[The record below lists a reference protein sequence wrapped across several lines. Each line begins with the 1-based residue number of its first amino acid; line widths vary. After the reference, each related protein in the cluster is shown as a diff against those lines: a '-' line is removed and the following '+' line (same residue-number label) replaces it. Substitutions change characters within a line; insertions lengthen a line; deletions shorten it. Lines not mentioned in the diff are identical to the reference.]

1 LKQDTTTIDLVFN
14 RNQFSAKE
22 AYMTADAD
30 PATQRFLSQP
40 SALPPAGIEKS
51 TRAHQA
57 PGLSASL
64 TLLFSVTC
72 ALAVANV
79 YFAQPL
85 LDSMAQSL
93 GVASS
98 MIGVVV
104 TATQVG
110 YALGLLFI
118 VPLGDL
124 VNRKRLILTQVLLSA
139 VALAAVGAA
148 QQWLALLGAMIVMGL
163 LAVVVQILVAYAA
176 MLATPSQRGHAVG
189 TVTSG
194 IVLGILLARFTSGL
208 IADIAGWRAVYF
220 VSSGLM
226 LTIAAV
232 LWKVVPVT
240 APPRHQDSYLAL
252 ISSVFKLFVTE
263 RILRARGLLALL
275 IFAAFSVLWT
285 SMVLPLSA
293 PPLSL
298 SHTAIGMFGLAGVAG
313 ALAARRAGRWADQ
326 GLGQRVTGI
335 SLGLL
340 TLSWLPITFAE
351 TSLIALICGVVL
363 LDFAVQA
370 VHVTNQSLIF
380 AARPDAQSRMVGAY
394 MCFYSVGS
402 ALGAAA
408 ATQVY
413 ALWGWIAVSLLG
425 ASISATALVLWFL
438 TFHFSTNDQGR
449 SA

>member
-1 LKQDTTTIDLVFN
+1 M
-14 RNQFSAKE
+14 E
-22 AYMTADAD
+22 ACMTADAD
-30 PATQRFLSQP
+30 STTERFSRRP
-40 SALPPAGIEKS
+40 SGLPHTDIGES
-51 TRAHQA
+51 SRTDRS
-57 PGLSASL
+57 PGLSPSL

-85 LDSMAQSL
+85 LASMAESL
-93 GVASS
+93 GVASGL
-98 MIGVVV
+98 IGVVV
-104 TATQVG
+104 TTTQVG

-118 VPLGDL
+118 VPLGDM
-124 VNRKRLILTQVLLSA
+124 VNRKRLILTQVTLSA
-139 VALAAVGAA
+139 IALAAVGAS
-148 QQWLALLGAMIVMGL
+148 QQWLALLGAMSMMGL
-163 LAVVVQILVAYAA
+163 LAVVVQVLVAYAA
-176 MLATPSQRGHAVG
+176 VLATPSQRGQAVG

-194 IVLGILLARFTSGL
+194 VVLGILLARFTSGL
-208 IADIAGWRAVYF
+208 IADLAGWRAVYF

-232 LWKVVPVT
+232 LWKVLPAAVS
-240 APPRHQDSYLAL
+240 PRNQHSYQAL
-252 ISSVFKLFVTE
+252 IRSFFKLFMTE
-263 RILRARGLLALL
+263 PVLRIRGLLALL

-351 TSLIALICGVVL
+351 TSLIALLCGVVL

-413 ALWGWIAVSLLG
+413 ALWGWMAVSLLG
-425 ASISATALVLWFL
+425 ALISATALALWVLAR
-438 TFHFSTNDQGR
+438 HFSTTIQGR
-449 SA
+449 SV

>member
-1 LKQDTTTIDLVFN
+1 M
-14 RNQFSAKE
+14 E
-22 AYMTADAD
+22 AHMTADVDSASQCLVREPSPIS
-30 PATQRFLSQP
+30 PAVTDRFQ
-40 SALPPAGIEKS
+40 
-51 TRAHQA
+51 
-57 PGLSASL
+57 GLSPSL
-64 TLLFSVTC
+64 TLLFSITC

-98 MIGVVV
+98 MIGIVV

-124 VNRKRLILTQVLLSA
+124 VNRKRLMLTQVLLSA

-163 LAVVVQILVAYAA
+163 LAVVVQVLVAYTAV
-176 MLATPSQRGHAVG
+176 LATPSQRGQAVG

-226 LTIAAV
+226 LTLAAV

-240 APPRHQDSYLAL
+240 PSPRQKDTYLAL
-252 ISSVFKLFVTE
+252 IGSLFKLFISEPT
-263 RILRARGLLALL
+263 LRARGLLALL

-285 SMVLPLSA
+285 AMVLPLSA

-298 SHTAIGMFGLAGVAG
+298 SHTAIGLFGLAGVAG

-335 SLGLL
+335 ALGLL
-340 TLSWLPITFAE
+340 TLSWLPISVAE
-351 TSLIALICGVVL
+351 TSLVALVCGVVL

-370 VHVTNQSLIF
+370 VHVTNQSIIF

-413 ALWGWIAVSLLG
+413 ALWGWEAVSLLG
-425 ASISATALVLWFL
+425 ALISVSAWILWFL
-438 TFHFSTNDQGR
+438 TSQSDG
-449 SA
+449 S

>member
-1 LKQDTTTIDLVFN
+1 MTVDAERFTRQTPGAPHTDTGQ
-14 RNQFSAKE
+14 RCG
-22 AYMTADAD
+22 ADA
-30 PATQRFLSQP
+30 
-40 SALPPAGIEKS
+40 SA
-51 TRAHQA
+51 
-57 PGLSASL
+57 GLCASL

-85 LDSMAQSL
+85 LASMAQSL
-93 GVASS
+93 GVTAGL
-98 MIGVVV
+98 IGGVV

-110 YALGLLFI
+110 YALGLLLI
-118 VPLGDL
+118 VPLGDK
-124 VNRKRLILTQVLLSA
+124 VNRKRLILTQVILLA
-139 VALAAVGAA
+139 IALAAVGAS
-148 QQWLALLGAMIVMGL
+148 QQWLALLGAMVVMGL
-163 LAVVVQILVAYAA
+163 MSVVVQVLVAYAA
-176 MLATPSQRGHAVG
+176 VLATPSQRGQAVG

-208 IADIAGWRAVYF
+208 IADLAGWRAVYF

-226 LTIAAV
+226 LSIAV
-232 LWKVVPVT
+232 VFWKVVPATVS
-240 APPRHQDSYLAL
+240 PPSQQSYPAL
-252 ISSVFKLFVTE
+252 IRSLFMLFLTE
-263 RILRARGLLALL
+263 PVLRVRGLLALL

-285 SMVLPLSA
+285 SVVLPLSA
-293 PPLSL
+293 APLAL
-298 SHTAIGMFGLAGVAG
+298 SHTAIGMFGLAGVVA

-340 TLSWLPITFAE
+340 TLSWLPISFTE
-351 TSLIALICGVVL
+351 SSLIALVCGVVL

-394 MCFYSVGS
+394 MGFYSVGS
-402 ALGAAA
+402 ALGAVA

-413 ALWGWIAVSLLG
+413 ALWGWVAVSLLG
-425 ASISATALVLWFL
+425 ALISAAAWVVWAFTGPTKVQEGAI
-438 TFHFSTNDQGR
+438 
-449 SA
+449 

>member
-1 LKQDTTTIDLVFN
+1 
-14 RNQFSAKE
+14 
-22 AYMTADAD
+22 MTADAD
-30 PATQRFLSQP
+30 PTTQRFLSQP
-40 SALPPAGIEKS
+40 SALPPADGEES
-51 TRAHQA
+51 TRTHRA

-104 TATQVG
+104 TATQIG

-163 LAVVVQILVAYAA
+163 LAVVVQVLVAYAA

-252 ISSVFKLFVTE
+252 ISSVFKLFITE

-313 ALAARRAGRWADQ
+313 ALAASRAGRWADQ

-408 ATQVY
+408 ATLVY

-438 TFHFSTNDQGR
+438 TFHFSTNNQGR

>member
-1 LKQDTTTIDLVFN
+1 MKADTDSTTHPF
-14 RNQFSAKE
+14 A
-22 AYMTADAD
+22 A
-30 PATQRFLSQP
+30 
-40 SALPPAGIEKS
+40 
-51 TRAHQA
+51 QA
-57 PGLSASL
+57 SGLSAQL
-64 TLLFSVTC
+64 TFLFSVAC

-85 LDSMAQSL
+85 LDSMARSL
-93 GVASS
+93 NVAPS
-98 MIGVVV
+98 MIGFVV

-124 VNRKRLILTQVLLSA
+124 LNRKGLILTQMLLSA
-139 VALAAVGAA
+139 IALAGVGAA
-148 QQWLALLGAMIVMGL
+148 QQWLTLLGAMIAVGL
-163 LAVVVQILVAYAA
+163 LAVMVQVLVACTAA
-176 MLATPSQRGHAVG
+176 LATPAQRGQAVG
-189 TVTSG
+189 AVTSG

-208 IADIAGWRAVYF
+208 IADLAGWRTVYF

-226 LTIAAV
+226 LTLAAV
-232 LWKVVPVT
+232 FWKVLPPAVT
-240 APPRHQDSYLAL
+240 PRSRYTYPAL
-252 ISSVFKLFVTE
+252 IRSLFTLFLTE
-263 RILRARGLLALL
+263 PVLRTRGLLALL

-298 SHTAIGMFGLAGVAG
+298 SHTLIGLFGLAGVAG
-313 ALAARRAGRWADQ
+313 ALAARRSGRWADQ

-335 SLGLL
+335 SLAIL
-340 TLSWLPITFAE
+340 TLSWLPIAFAQS
-351 TSLIALICGVVL
+351 SLIALVCGVVL

-394 MCFYSVGS
+394 MFFYSVGS

-413 ALWGWIAVSLLG
+413 ALWGWVAVSLLG
-425 ASISATALVLWFL
+425 ALISAAALVLWFCQQPRGPSSEL
-438 TFHFSTNDQGR
+438 AN
-449 SA
+449 SAFKAIGLAK

>member
-1 LKQDTTTIDLVFN
+1 
-14 RNQFSAKE
+14 
-22 AYMTADAD
+22 MTAKVDLT
-30 PATQRFLSQP
+30 TQQLSTQ
-40 SALPPAGIEKS
+40 PAG
-51 TRAHQA
+51 
-57 PGLSASL
+57 LSPSL

-93 GVASS
+93 GVESS

-124 VNRKRLILTQVLLSA
+124 VNRKRLILSHVLLSA

-148 QQWLALLGAMIVMGL
+148 QQWLTLLGAMVVMGL
-163 LAVVVQILVAYAA
+163 LAVVVQVLVAYAA
-176 MLATPSQRGHAVG
+176 VLATPSQRGHAVG

-208 IADIAGWRAVYF
+208 IADLAGWRAVYC

-226 LTIAAV
+226 LTLAAV
-232 LWKVVPVT
+232 LWRAVPVT
-240 APPRHQDSYLAL
+240 ASPRHEESYLML
-252 ISSVFKLFVTE
+252 ISSLFKLFITE
-263 RILRARGLLALL
+263 PALRVRGLLALL

-285 SMVLPLSA
+285 AMVLPLSA

-298 SHTAIGMFGLAGVAG
+298 SHTAIGLFGLAGVAG

-335 SLGLL
+335 SLALL

-351 TSLIALICGVVL
+351 TSLIALVCGVVL

-370 VHVTNQSLIF
+370 VHVTNQSIIF

-413 ALWGWIAVSLLG
+413 AVWGWMAVSLLG
-425 ASISATALVLWFL
+425 ALISVTAWFVWFVTL
-438 TFHFSTNDQGR
+438 QRVSQPCLPLGR
-449 SA
+449 RP

>member
-1 LKQDTTTIDLVFN
+1 MKADTD
-14 RNQFSAKE
+14 SA
-22 AYMTADAD
+22 TH
-30 PATQRFLSQP
+30 PFL
-40 SALPPAGIEKS
+40 A
-51 TRAHQA
+51 QA
-57 PGLSASL
+57 SGLSAQL
-64 TLLFSVTC
+64 TFLFSVTC

-85 LDSMAQSL
+85 LDSMARSL
-93 GVASS
+93 DVAPS
-98 MIGVVV
+98 MIGFVV

-124 VNRKRLILTQVLLSA
+124 LNRKGLILTQMLLSA
-139 VALAAVGAA
+139 IALAGVGAA
-148 QQWLALLGAMIVMGL
+148 QQWLTLLGAMIAVGL
-163 LAVVVQILVAYAA
+163 LAVMVQVLVACTAA
-176 MLATPSQRGHAVG
+176 LATPSQRGQAVG

-208 IADIAGWRAVYF
+208 IADLAGWRAVYF

-226 LTIAAV
+226 LTLAAV
-232 LWKVVPVT
+232 FWKVLPAAVTPRSRYTYPTLIRSLFTLFMTEPV
-240 APPRHQDSYLAL
+240 L
-252 ISSVFKLFVTE
+252 
-263 RILRARGLLALL
+263 RIRGLLALL

-298 SHTAIGMFGLAGVAG
+298 SHTVIGLFGLAGVAG
-313 ALAARRAGRWADQ
+313 ALAARRSGRWADQ

-335 SLGLL
+335 SLAIL
-340 TLSWLPITFAE
+340 TLSWLPIAFAQS
-351 TSLIALICGVVL
+351 SLIALVCGVVL

-380 AARPDAQSRMVGAY
+380 AARPDAHSRMVGAY

-425 ASISATALVLWFL
+425 ASISVTALVLWLF
-438 TFHFSTNDQGR
+438 TFQLSTGPKADHAPESSIDLQLMQKKPQ
-449 SA
+449 

>member
-1 LKQDTTTIDLVFN
+1 
-14 RNQFSAKE
+14 
-22 AYMTADAD
+22 MTANAD
-30 PATQRFLSQP
+30 STTHPFVTQAS
-40 SALPPAGIEKS
+40 
-51 TRAHQA
+51 
-57 PGLSASL
+57 GLSPSL

-98 MIGVVV
+98 MIGFVV

-124 VNRKRLILTQVLLSA
+124 VNRKGLILTQVLLSA
-139 VALAAVGAA
+139 IALAGVGAA
-148 QQWLALLGAMIVMGL
+148 QQWLTLLGAMIAVGL
-163 LAVVVQILVAYAA
+163 LAVVVQVLVAYTAA
-176 MLATPSQRGHAVG
+176 LATPSQRGQAVG

-208 IADIAGWRAVYF
+208 IADLAGWRAVYF

-226 LTIAAV
+226 LTLAAV
-232 LWKVVPVT
+232 LWKVT
-240 APPRHQDSYLAL
+240 PPAVSACSRYTYPAL
-252 ISSVFKLFVTE
+252 IRSLFTLFMTE
-263 RILRARGLLALL
+263 PVLRIRGLLALL

-298 SHTAIGMFGLAGVAG
+298 SHTAIGLFGLAGVAG
-313 ALAARRAGRWADQ
+313 ALAARRSGRWADQ
-326 GLGQRVTGI
+326 GFGQRVTGI
-335 SLGLL
+335 SLTIL
-340 TLSWLPITFAE
+340 TLSWLPIAFAQ
-351 TSLIALICGVVL
+351 TSLIALACGVLL

-413 ALWGWIAVSLLG
+413 ALWGWLAVSLLG
-425 ASISATALVLWFL
+425 ALISTTALALWFL
-438 TFHFSTNDQGR
+438 TFHFSTPKQGR
-449 SA
+449 SV

>member
-1 LKQDTTTIDLVFN
+1 
-14 RNQFSAKE
+14 
-22 AYMTADAD
+22 MTAKVDLT
-30 PATQRFLSQP
+30 TQQLSTQ
-40 SALPPAGIEKS
+40 PAG
-51 TRAHQA
+51 
-57 PGLSASL
+57 LSPPL

-93 GVASS
+93 GVESS

-124 VNRKRLILTQVLLSA
+124 VNRKRLILSHVLLSA

-148 QQWLALLGAMIVMGL
+148 QQWLALLGAMVVMGL
-163 LAVVVQILVAYAA
+163 LAVVVQVLVAYAA
-176 MLATPSQRGHAVG
+176 VLATPSQRGHAVG

-208 IADIAGWRAVYF
+208 IADLAGWRAVYC

-226 LTIAAV
+226 LTLAAV
-232 LWKVVPVT
+232 LWRAVPVT
-240 APPRHQDSYLAL
+240 ASPRHQESYLML
-252 ISSVFKLFVTE
+252 ISSLFKLFITE
-263 RILRARGLLALL
+263 PALRVRGLLALL

-285 SMVLPLSA
+285 AMVLPLSA

-298 SHTAIGMFGLAGVAG
+298 SHTAIGLFGLAGVAG

-335 SLGLL
+335 SLALL

-351 TSLIALICGVVL
+351 TSLIALVCGVVL

-370 VHVTNQSLIF
+370 VHVTNQSIIF

-413 ALWGWIAVSLLG
+413 ALWGWMAVSLLG
-425 ASISATALVLWFL
+425 ALISVTAWFVWFVTL
-438 TFHFSTNDQGR
+438 QRVSQPCLPLGR
-449 SA
+449 RP